1 MQENVAF
8 VVIRLIQVAIERHG
22 RNDPRKEDRHRHSN
36 QSAGESQHQSF
47 EQKLYQDVP
56 WTRSQSFPQP
66 NLARAL
72 CHRNQHDVH
81 HANTTDTQCPRPNQ
95 YKHRLQS
102 QRESVNH
109 SAIFNRVPL
118 RRCLFVLGIEVMAA
132 GHNFPNR
139 NQRLLV
145 QLRSCGLENDH
156 VRVANIFQIAKNL
169 ERNKTVA
176 VVGPHVHRI
185 LNLIAQ
191 HADDFEIQAADA
203 YVLSNRGRALKYF
216 LVCIVPQDHYP
227 AMFDKIALVE
237 VAAIVDVEPAH
248 LTIGHFHA
256 SYLHRDHPCAHFE
269 SEVTI

>member
-1 MQENVAF
+1 MGGITQVRRTATAIPIRPPAKVSTRASSRNCTRTWRGRAPRAFRSPISRVRSVTDTSMMFITPTPPTPSVTAPISPSTACNPSEKALIMARSSMVSHSGVAF
-8 VVIRLIQVAIERHG
+8 FI
-22 RNDPRKEDRHRHSN
+22 
-36 QSAGESQHQSF
+36 
-47 EQKLYQDVP
+47 
-56 WTRSQSFPQP
+56 
-66 NLARAL
+66 
-72 CHRNQHDVH
+72 
-81 HANTTDTQCPRPNQ
+81 
-95 YKHRLQS
+95 
-102 QRESVNH
+102 
-109 SAIFNRVPL
+109 
-118 RRCLFVLGIEVMAA
+118 LGIEVMAA
-132 GHNFPNR
+132 GHNLANR
-139 NQRLLV
+139 SQRLLV

-203 YVLSNRGRALKYF
+203 YVLSNRRRALKYF
-216 LVCIVPQDHYP
+216 LVRIVPQDHYP
-227 AMFDKIALVE
+227 AMLHKIVLIE

-256 SYLHRDHPCAHFE
+256 SYLHRNHPCAHFE